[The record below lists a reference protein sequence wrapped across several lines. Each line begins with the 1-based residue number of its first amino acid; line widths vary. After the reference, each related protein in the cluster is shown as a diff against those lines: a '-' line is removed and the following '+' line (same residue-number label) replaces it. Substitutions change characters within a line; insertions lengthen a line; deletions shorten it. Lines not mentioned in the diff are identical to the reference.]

1 MEEQQDVLYSR
12 ISWEG
17 RNKER
22 ECFVI
27 MECNLS
33 YGLALKI
40 VLSLAVRLIG
50 FMP

>member
-12 ISWEG
+12 ISWKG
-17 RNKER
+17 RNEER
-22 ECFVI
+22 EYSVI
-27 MECNLS
+27 MEFNLN

-40 VLSLAVRLIG
+40 VLSLAVRPIG